1 MPMSFGELVANL
13 FGIERQ
19 VDPQEMLGRFLPPS
33 SIEMI
38 PEADRPALA
47 SLARRSALSAY
58 PAGENP
64 MNAAQKTL
72 VDMIKVGRAES
83 DRKRALEIASRGG
96 NQPIQQSVLAAPGN
110 ESGAPD
116 FRTAASRL
124 EQAQQNPMRDRLIS
138 QFNEFQSAGLFDYAD
153 RISEQIKRLDQ
164 KWSDGQVFLRNGK
177 PVLVRQGEFGG
188 TQELPYEAPPKVR
201 EVNNGSRM
209 TLVNELD
216 PTMPT
221 LREFDNIQVP
231 SDLVTAS
238 VLAGVT
244 PTVDPTKLTPQQRL
258 LLRTTVEGVK
268 RAGAANTNISQSTEK
283 TLYSNL
289 ATGVGEKITAD
300 HAGATAAIST
310 LGAVGDI
317 RTALPNAMTGVA
329 APTEQVLT
337 RIADALRI
345 TGPDARARLA
355 STATVI
361 QNLAK
366 AELDVAASMKGQGQI
381 TDAERALIK
390 RAAGGDISMSASE
403 INALM
408 NGLEKTARWRIATH
422 ERNMVAL
429 KKNPNSASIVDF
441 YQLPP
446 IPQSS
451 AAPPSSIDDAVRREI
466 ERRGGRK

>member
-1 MPMSFGELVANL
+1 MPMSFGERFGNL
-13 FGIERQ
+13 FGIQPQ
-19 VDPQEMLGRFLPPS
+19 VEPNEMLGRFLPPS
-33 SIEMI
+33 YIEMI

-47 SLARRSALSAY
+47 SLASRSALSAY

-72 VDMIKVGRAES
+72 VDMIKIGRAEG
-83 DRKRALEIASRGG
+83 DRKKRLQILGEDSG
-96 NQPIQQSVLAAPGN
+96 QTVEQSVLTSPGN
-110 ESGAPD
+110 DSGAPD

-124 EQAQQNPMRDRLIS
+124 QQAQQNPARDRLIGLYDK
-138 QFNEFQSAGLFDYAD
+138 FLRAGLTDDAD
-153 RISEQIKRLDQ
+153 KISEQIKRIDQ
-164 KWSDGQVFLRNGK
+164 KFSNGEVMLRNGK

-188 TQELPYEAPPKVR
+188 TQELPYEPPPKVK
-201 EVNNGSRM
+201 EVNHGSRV

-221 LREFDNIQVP
+221 LRGFDNIPVP
-231 SDLVTAS
+231 AELVTAS
-238 VLAGVT
+238 LLAGVP
-244 PTVDPTKLTPQQRL
+244 PTVDPTQLTPQQRL
-258 LLRTTVEGVK
+258 LVRNTLEGVK
-268 RAGAANTNISQSTEK
+268 RAGAANTNVVQNTEK
-283 TLYSNL
+283 NLFSGL
-289 ATGVGEKITAD
+289 ATGISERLTAD

-310 LGAVGDI
+310 LGSVGDI
-317 RTALPNAMTGVA
+317 RAALPNAMTGA
-329 APTEQVLT
+329 TAPTEQVLT

-422 ERNMVAL
+422 ERNMAAL
-429 KKNPNSASIVDF
+429 KKNPNSASIADF

-446 IPQSS
+446 IPQTS